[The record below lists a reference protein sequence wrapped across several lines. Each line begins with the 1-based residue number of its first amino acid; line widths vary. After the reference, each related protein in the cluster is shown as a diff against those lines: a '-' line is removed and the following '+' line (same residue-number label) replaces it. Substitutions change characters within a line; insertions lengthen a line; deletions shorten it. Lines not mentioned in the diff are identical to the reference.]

1 MSAHTR
7 DSAGDSL
14 KDLLAERLLAKVL
27 GWTSEEVAAERPIVQ
42 ALASYK
48 YDEYQQF
55 SAGSRFIESLALW
68 LDQFQSVEERRAA
81 YDFVKTKLIFCSAA
95 ELRHLVEMAY
105 PDHIRPILLASAC
118 GPAGRFR
125 PRATANTLEFRVL
138 QRQCLFLGLSDG
150 ARIDS
155 FRRAN
160 PALNHEQIWQ
170 THELSPDRVNKLLSK
185 LGEHLEDILG
195 RSPTPDELRFR
206 TLVLLDDFSASGTSY
221 FSLPDS
227 APTGG
232 KIFTFFSE
240 VCGAHPAAQLIDPS
254 DVEVITLLYMATE
267 QAMGHLVKAS
277 EATWGEKHI
286 PCRIEA
292 VQRLPSEIG
301 IDPASDSPIV
311 PLIQREKYYD
321 PEIMDPHLRKG
332 GTTDVRFGYAG
343 CGLPLVLHHNTPN
356 NSIALLFSYV
366 DLGFRGLF
374 PRIRRHREMS

>member
-1 MSAHTR
+1 M
-7 DSAGDSL
+7 
-14 KDLLAERLLAKVL
+14 KDLLAERLLAKVI

-68 LDQFQSVEERRAA
+68 LDQFQSVEERRLA
-81 YDFVKTKLIFCSAA
+81 YDFVKTRLIFCSAA

-105 PDHIRPILLASAC
+105 PDHIRPILLAAA
-118 GPAGRFR
+118 GGTAGRFR
-125 PRATANTLEFRVL
+125 PKATANTLKFRVR

-170 THELSPDRVNKLLSK
+170 THELSSDRVDQLLTK
-185 LGEHLEDILG
+185 LGTHLEDILG
-195 RSPTPDELRFR
+195 RSPKPDERRFR

-232 KIFTFFSE
+232 KIFSFFSE
-240 VCGAHPAAQLIDPS
+240 VCGKQPAADLIDLS
-254 DVEVITLLYMATE
+254 DVEVITLLYMATN
-267 QAMGHLVKAS
+267 QAMVHLEKAS
-277 EATWGEKHI
+277 EATWGAKGI
-286 PCRIEA
+286 PYRVEA
-292 VQRLPSEIG
+292 VQRLPSEIK
-301 IDPASDSPIV
+301 IDPASNSPIV
-311 PLIQREKYYD
+311 PLIQHEKYYA
-321 PEIMDPHLRKG
+321 PGIMDPHLMKG
-332 GTTDVRFGYAG
+332 RTDDVRFGYAG

-356 NSIALLFSYV
+356 NSIALLFSYEDV
-366 DLGFRGLF
+366 GFRGLF

>member
-1 MSAHTR
+1 M
-7 DSAGDSL
+7 
-14 KDLLAERLLAKVL
+14 KDLLAERLLAKVI
-27 GWTSEEVAAERPIVQ
+27 GWTSEEVVAERPIVQ

-68 LDQFQSVEERRAA
+68 LDQFKVVEERRAA
-81 YDFVKTKLIFCSAA
+81 YDFVKKKLIFCSAA

-105 PDHIRPILLASAC
+105 PDHIRPILLASAV
-118 GPAGRFR
+118 GAAGRFR
-125 PRATANTLEFRVL
+125 PKETVNSLEFRVR

-170 THELSPDRVNKLLSK
+170 THELSSDRVDKMLSK
-185 LGEHLEDILG
+185 LGEHLEDIRG
-195 RSPTPDELRFR
+195 CSPTPDERRFR

-221 FSLPDS
+221 FSSPDS

-232 KIFTFFSE
+232 KIFSFFSK
-240 VCGAHPAAQLIDPS
+240 VCGDDPAAKLINPS
-254 DVEVITLLYMATE
+254 DVAVITLLYLATE
-267 QAMGHLVKAS
+267 QAMVHLERAS
-277 EATWGEKHI
+277 NATWGAKGI
-286 PCRIEA
+286 SCRIEA
-292 VQRLPSEIG
+292 VQRLPSEIR
-301 IDPASDSPIV
+301 IHSASDSSIA
-311 PLIQREKYYD
+311 PLIQRQEYYD
-321 PEIMDPHLRKG
+321 PKIMDPHLEKG
-332 GTTDVRFGYAG
+332 GTSDVRFGYAN

-356 NSIALLFSYV
+356 NSIALLFSYE
-366 DLGFRGLF
+366 DLRFRGLF